1 MENIVHSSR
10 ISGKIAATEE
20 AAFVIYINVNIHD
33 FRRMSTRHRVEE
45 KVEPTH
51 TQQRHWLCFNR
62 SFQLL
67 VLIVIDLI

>member
-45 KVEPTH
+45 KKETH
-51 TQQRHWLCFNR
+51 SHTTETLAVF
-62 SFQLL
+62 
-67 VLIVIDLI
+67 